1 LGTLV
6 ANLGFNEMKFPKPV
20 FLGDTLRTKT
30 VIKEKRE
37 SKSRPN
43 AGIITFEH
51 QVWNQRDEMV
61 CLIIRVALLQKRPA
75 E

>member
-1 LGTLV
+1 
-6 ANLGFNEMKFPKPV
+6 
-20 FLGDTLRTKT
+20 

-61 CLIIRVALLQKRPA
+61 CSIIRVALLQKRPA